1 VVTISKTAEPPN
13 VASAV
18 DVVGCNQYL
27 WKVVMYLHGLYKGF
41 IATDGKQPK
50 EKYKGLDKFKC
61 YADVVNLPSFAGVL
75 RDDCIMIDIDDA
87 DQAEKMMQ
95 IVEDLQIRCRVTCTK
110 RGKHFTFRNSGV
122 EKCGTGLTM
131 ACGLVADIKT
141 GGMPEVL
148 KVEGEER
155 FCEWGEVDPE
165 SGEYDE
171 LPLWM
176 HPVTTKLDFTKTD
189 SRNND
194 FFGYILVLQTQ
205 LAMTKD
211 QCRETIK
218 IINDYVLPE
227 PLEDSE
233 LSVILRDEAFE
244 KPIFFEGKKFLHDA
258 FANWMINQHYIKRIN
273 GQLHIY
279 KDGIYCAG
287 YRNIEFMM
295 LKAYPQMKDNQ
306 RKEVL
311 KYIEVMC
318 VENAT
323 VADANLI
330 AFKNGIYDITKDTL
344 TAFSPDVVIT
354 NQVPWD
360 YNPAAQSEI
369 AAKTLDKMA
378 CHDPEI
384 RALLD
389 ECIGYCFFRRNELS
403 VSMFLTGEKA
413 NGKSTFLQM
422 LQDVLGTQNT
432 SNLGLDELDERFA
445 PVTMFGKL
453 ANIGDDIS
461 DDFLHGRSI
470 AHFKKIVSGN
480 MVKAEDKGQPLFFY
494 KPFVK
499 LIFSANQIPRMK
511 DRTGAVLR
519 RMVIIPFNATF
530 SKTDP
535 DYDPYIAWK
544 LKDPAV
550 MEYLVKVGV
559 EGLKRILANH
569 SFTQSKKVDAEIKEY
584 TEYNNPVLLF
594 LAETDKDEIINQ
606 ETKLVHSAYELFCH
620 DNGFQYMGLTSFSKE
635 INRQLECTTIS
646 KRINGRKVR
655 IFVK

>member
-1 VVTISKTAEPPN
+1 MS
-13 VASAV
+13 
-18 DVVGCNQYL
+18 
-27 WKVVMYLHGLYKGF
+27 GLYKGF
-41 IATDGKQPK
+41 IATDGKQPT
-50 EKYKGLDKFKC
+50 EKYKGVSKFKS
-61 YADVVNLPSFAGVL
+61 YKDVKNLPSFAGVL
-75 RDDCIMIDIDDA
+75 KDDCIMVDLDDA
-87 DQAEKMMQ
+87 VQAEKMMQ
-95 IVEDLQIRCRVTCTK
+95 IVEDLQLRCRVTCTK

-122 EKCGTGLTM
+122 DKCGTSLKL
-131 ACGLVADIKT
+131 ACGLTADIKT

-148 KVEGEER
+148 KVDGEER
-155 FCEWGEVDPE
+155 FCEWGEVNPE
-165 SGEYDE
+165 AGEYDE

-176 HPVTTKLDFTKTD
+176 HPVNTKLDFTQTV

-211 QCRETIK
+211 QCKQTIK
-218 IINDYVLPE
+218 IINNYVLPE
-227 PLEDSE
+227 PLDDAE
-233 LSVILRDEAFE
+233 LDVILRDDSFE
-244 KPIFFEGKKFLHDA
+244 KPIFFNGKQFMHDA
-258 FANWMINQHYIKRIN
+258 FANWMINQHHIKRIN
-273 GQLHIY
+273 GQLHVY
-279 KDGIYCAG
+279 KDGIYSPG

-295 LKAYPQMKDNQ
+295 LKAYPQMKDAQ

-318 VENAT
+318 TEDET
-323 VADANLI
+323 TADANLI
-330 AFKNGIYDITKDTL
+330 AFKNGIYDLVNDRL
-344 TAFSPDVVIT
+344 TGFSPDVVIT
-354 NQVPWD
+354 NQIPWD
-360 YNPAAQSEI
+360 YKPDAHNELAE
-369 AAKTLDKMA
+369 KTLMKMA
-378 CHDPEI
+378 CGDVEI
-384 RALLD
+384 FRLLA
-389 ECIGYCFFRRNELS
+389 ECIGYCFYRRNELS

-422 LQDVLGTQNT
+422 VQDVLGVQNT

-461 DDFLHGRSI
+461 DEFLRGRAI

-480 MVKAEDKGQPLFFY
+480 RLKAENKGVDMFFF

-530 SKTDP
+530 SKDAP

-544 LKDPAV
+544 LKDTAV
-550 MEYLVKVGV
+550 MEYLVKIGV
-559 EGLKRILANH
+559 DGLKRILENH

-584 TEYNNPVLLF
+584 TEYNNPILLF
-594 LAETDKDEIINQ
+594 LGETEKDEIINQ
-606 ETKLVHSAYELFCH
+606 ETRLVHSKYEIFCN
-620 DNGFQYMGLTSFSKE
+620 DNGFQSMGLATFSKE
-635 INRQLECTTIS
+635 INRQLDCQTRE
-646 KRINGRKVR
+646 KRINGKKVR
-655 IFVK
+655 VFAK

>member
-1 VVTISKTAEPPN
+1 MS
-13 VASAV
+13 
-18 DVVGCNQYL
+18 
-27 WKVVMYLHGLYKGF
+27 GLYKGF
-41 IATDGKQPK
+41 IATDGKQPM
-50 EKYKGLDKFKC
+50 EKYKGLNDFRC
-61 YADVVNLPSFAGVL
+61 YKDVQKLPSFAGVL
-75 RDDCIMIDIDDA
+75 RDDCIMVDVDDA
-87 DQAEKMMQ
+87 ESAEKMMQ
-95 IVEDLQIRCRVTCTK
+95 IVEDLQIRCRVTCTT

-122 EKCGTGLTM
+122 EKCGTGLKL

-148 KVEGEER
+148 KVDGEER
-155 FCEWGEVDPE
+155 FCEWGDVDPE
-165 SGEYDE
+165 AGEYDE
-171 LPLWM
+171 LPIWM
-176 HPVTTKLDFTKTD
+176 HPVTTKMDFNTTV

-194 FFGYILVLQTQ
+194 FYGYILVLQTQ
-205 LAMTKD
+205 LAMTND
-211 QCRETIK
+211 QVRQTIR

-233 LSVILRDEAFE
+233 LDVILRDEAFE

-258 FANWMINQHYIKRIN
+258 FANWMINQNHIKRIN
-273 GQLHIY
+273 GQLHVY

-295 LKAYPQMKDNQ
+295 LKAYPQMKDSQ

-318 VENAT
+318 PDNSP

-330 AFKNGIYDITKDTL
+330 AFKNGVYDITTDTL
-344 TAFSPDVVIT
+344 TGFSPDMVIT
-354 NQVPWD
+354 NQIPWN
-360 YNPAAQSEI
+360 YRPEVYSAI
-369 AAKTLDKMA
+369 ADTTLNKMA
-378 CHDPEI
+378 CQDPEI
-384 RALLD
+384 RQLLN
-389 ECIGYCFFRRNELS
+389 ECIGYCFYRRNELS

-422 LQDVLGTQNT
+422 LQDVLGVQNT
-432 SNLGLDELDERFA
+432 SNLGLDELEERFA
-445 PVTMFGKL
+445 PATMFGKL

-461 DDFLHGRSI
+461 DEFLRGKAI

-480 MVKAEDKGQPLFFY
+480 MLKAENKGADLFFY

-530 SKTDP
+530 SKNDP

-544 LKDPAV
+544 LKDQEV
-550 MEYLVKVGV
+550 MEYLCKIGID
-559 EGLKRILANH
+559 GLKQILINR
-569 SFTQSKKVDAEIKEY
+569 SFTQSSKVDQELKEY
-584 TEYNNPVLLF
+584 TEYNNPILLF
-594 LAETDKDEIINQ
+594 LAETEKEEIINQ
-606 ETKLVHSAYELFCH
+606 ETKLVHSMYEIFCH
-620 DNGFQYMGLTSFSKE
+620 DNGFQCMGLANFSKE
-635 INRQLECTTIS
+635 ITRQLNCMVKD
-646 KRINGRKVR
+646 KRINGRKARV
-655 IFVK
+655 FVL

>member
-1 VVTISKTAEPPN
+1 MI
-13 VASAV
+13 
-18 DVVGCNQYL
+18 G
-27 WKVVMYLHGLYKGF
+27 MGLYKGF
-41 IATDGKQPK
+41 IATDGKTPL
-50 EKYKGLDKFKC
+50 EKYKGKDSFKS
-61 YADVVNLPSFAGVL
+61 YAEVRNLPSFAGVL
-75 RDDCIMIDIDDA
+75 ADDSVMIDIDDMA
-87 DQAEKMMQ
+87 QAEVMMQ
-95 IVEDLQIRCRVTCTK
+95 IIEDMQIRCRVTCTS

-122 EKCGTGLTM
+122 DKCGTGLKL

-148 KVEGEER
+148 KVDGEER
-155 FCEWGEVDPE
+155 FCEWGEVNPE
-165 SGEYDE
+165 VGEYDE

-176 HPVTTKLDFTKTD
+176 HPVNTKLDFLQTN

-211 QCRETIK
+211 QCRETLK
-218 IINDYVLPE
+218 IINGYVLPE
-227 PLEDSE
+227 PLDESE
-233 LSVILRDEAFE
+233 LEVIMRDDAFE
-244 KPIFFEGKKFLHDA
+244 KPIFFQGKTFLHDA
-258 FANWMINQHYIKRIN
+258 FANWMINQHHIKRIN

-287 YRNIEFMM
+287 YRNIEFIM
-295 LKAYPQMKDNQ
+295 LKAYPQMRDSQ

-318 VENAT
+318 TDNEPT
-323 VADANLI
+323 ADANLI
-330 AFKNGIYDITKDTL
+330 AFTNGIYNIATDTL
-344 TAFSPDVVIT
+344 TGFYPDVVIT
-354 NQVPWD
+354 NQIPWD
-360 YNPAAQSEI
+360 YNAGAYSEI
-369 AAKTLDKMA
+369 ADKTLNKMA
-378 CHDPEI
+378 CQDPEI
-384 RALLD
+384 RRLLD

-422 LQDVLGTQNT
+422 IQDVLGTNNT

-453 ANIGDDIS
+453 ANIGDDIN
-461 DDFLHGRSI
+461 DDFLRGKAI

-480 MVKAEDKGQPLFFY
+480 MLKAENKGVDMFFF

-530 SKTDP
+530 SKSDP

-544 LKDPAV
+544 LKDRAV
-550 MEYLVKVGV
+550 MEYLCKIGI
-559 EGLKRILANH
+559 EGLRRILVNN

-584 TEYNNPVLLF
+584 TEYNNPILLF
-594 LAETDKDEIINQ
+594 LSETEKDDIINQ
-606 ETKLVHSAYELFCH
+606 ETKLVHSKYELFCN
-620 DNGFQYMGLTSFSKE
+620 DNGFQCMGLTTFSKE
-635 INRQLECTTIS
+635 INRQLDCQTVL
-646 KRINGRKVR
+646 KRINGKRVR
-655 IFVK
+655 VFVK